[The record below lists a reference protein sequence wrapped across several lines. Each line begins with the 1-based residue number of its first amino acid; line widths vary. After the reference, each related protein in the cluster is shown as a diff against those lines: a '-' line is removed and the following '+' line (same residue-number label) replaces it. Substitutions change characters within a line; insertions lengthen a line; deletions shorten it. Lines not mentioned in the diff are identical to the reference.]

1 MLNKCPGSAT
11 NKSLDSTVV
20 KCASCGVDV
29 ELFSDEPKRRCHC
42 GNTVRRDTAPRCADW
57 CPAAAQ
63 CLGLAADAGSFEK
76 RRDEIR
82 SNPQAKECL
91 ARIADLIEKKKSG

>member
-11 NKSLDSTVV
+11 NKSLDSTIV

-42 GNTVRRDTAPRCADW
+42 GNIVRRDTTPRCADW

-63 CLGLAADAGSFEK
+63 CLGEAADARSFEK

-82 SNPQAKECL
+82 SNPVAKECL
-91 ARIADLIEKKKSG
+91 ARIAALIEKKKSG